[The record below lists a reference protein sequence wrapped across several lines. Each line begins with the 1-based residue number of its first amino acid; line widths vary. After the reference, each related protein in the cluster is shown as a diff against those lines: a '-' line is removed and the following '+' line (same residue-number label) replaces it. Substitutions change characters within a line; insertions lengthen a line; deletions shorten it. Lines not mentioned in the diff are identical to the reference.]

1 MGCTSSSRDRLQPIR
16 PGKASQVTAGNGDRA
31 KEMNRR
37 EQDTATSI
45 TETGSFHSH
54 STSVRS
60 LVSGVTSFQSMHSSK
75 YHISRKS
82 SALGDDMM
90 SEVPTI
96 AESIADM
103 GDLEDLPSSGPSSV
117 IDNRQ
122 HPLAPVS
129 SITNSHMDGPRIDA
143 GFSDNSS
150 ATSSEIHVRL
160 RPNHMQLRQATSR
173 SRSPAVPGRG
183 SPSNLRGA
191 SVSPVSSAPVGHV
204 GNEKKRKLWKWRSD
218 QPRPS
223 VVHETGPFTADSV
236 KPVEPVAASW
246 VDQQRTKLQERAS
259 ASSGSAVDGDL
270 NDGKF
275 LQGPLTPPLRPLTPP
290 LRTSTES

>member
-1 MGCTSSSRDRLQPIR
+1 MGCTSSSRLQHIR
-16 PGKASQVTAGNGDRA
+16 VGNASPVTGGNGDRV
-31 KEMNRR
+31 KEISRR
-37 EQDTATSI
+37 EQDTVTSI

-54 STSVRS
+54 STSARS

-82 SALGDDMM
+82 SAFSDDMM

-103 GDLEDLPSSGPSSV
+103 GDLEDLPSIGSSYV

-129 SITNSHMDGPRIDA
+129 SITSSHMDGPRTDA
-143 GFSDNSS
+143 GFSDNNS
-150 ATSSEIHVRL
+150 ASSSEIHVHL
-160 RPNHMQLRQATSR
+160 RQNHMQLRQAMPR

-183 SPSNLRGA
+183 RPSTLRGA
-191 SVSPVSSAPVGHV
+191 SVSPAPLTGVSSAPVGHV
-204 GNEKKRKLWKWRSD
+204 SNEQKRKLWKWRSD
-218 QPRPS
+218 GARPS
-223 VVHETGPFTADSV
+223 VVHESGPFPADSV

-259 ASSGSAVDGDL
+259 ASSGTSVDGDL
-270 NDGKF
+270 DGGKF
-275 LQGPLTPPLRPLTPP
+275 LQRSLTRPLG
-290 LRTSTES
+290 TSAEG

>member
-1 MGCTSSSRDRLQPIR
+1 MGCTSSTRLQHIR
-16 PGKASQVTAGNGDRA
+16 AGKASPVTGGNGDRV
-31 KEMNRR
+31 KETNRR
-37 EQDTATSI
+37 EQDAATSI

-82 SALGDDMM
+82 SVLGEDMM

-103 GDLEDLPSSGPSSV
+103 GDLEDLPSIGTSSV

-129 SITNSHMDGPRIDA
+129 STTSSHMDGPRTDT
-143 GFSDNSS
+143 GFSDNNS
-150 ATSSEIHVRL
+150 ASSSEIHVHL
-160 RPNHMQLRQATSR
+160 RQNHMQLRQAMPR

-183 SPSNLRGA
+183 RPSTLRGA
-191 SVSPVSSAPVGHV
+191 SVSPVSSAPVGQV
-204 GNEKKRKLWKWRSD
+204 SKEQKRKLWKWRSD
-218 QPRPS
+218 GARPS
-223 VVHETGPFTADSV
+223 IVHEARPFTDDSM
-236 KPVEPVAASW
+236 KSVEPVAASW

-259 ASSGSAVDGDL
+259 ASSGSAVDGNL

-275 LQGPLTPPLRPLTPP
+275 LQRW
-290 LRTSTES
+290 SSS